1 MNTLIIWKKN
11 TCFNQVVYEWNI
23 EKNQTTVRFISQSCK
38 LSGILWLKFWKIHK
52 SCLSLCSSLEVFIN
66 CNTNRHFLYL
76 KKKYLNI
83 ETIFQEM
90 NKEKILLSI

>member
-1 MNTLIIWKKN
+1 MFDEYFDYLKKN

-23 EKNQTTVRFISQSCK
+23 EKNQTAVRFISQSCK
-38 LSGILWLKFWKIHK
+38 LSGILWLKFWKIQK

-76 KKKYLNI
+76 KINI
-83 ETIFQEM
+83 
-90 NKEKILLSI
+90 

>member
-1 MNTLIIWKKN
+1 MIKILENTKKL
-11 TCFNQVVYEWNI
+11 FVFQ
-23 EKNQTTVRFISQSCK
+23 
-38 LSGILWLKFWKIHK
+38 
-52 SCLSLCSSLEVFIN
+52 SLCSSLEVFIN